1 MDLNKDS
8 YLVKSEMSSP
18 GKRSMSMV
26 DYDIP
31 ETTKRVKRR
40 RRSPPAVAVV
50 NDNIG
55 QQAEQQ
61 KMDSSKVDQN
71 IAHTPTVKRSS
82 RFRGVSR

>member
-1 MDLNKDS
+1 ML
-8 YLVKSEMSSP
+8 SP

-40 RRSPPAVAVV
+40 RRSPPAVAVL

-82 RFRGVSR
+82 RFRGVSRYY

>member
-8 YLVKSEMSSP
+8 YLVKSEMVSP
-18 GKRSMSMV
+18 LKRSMSMV

-40 RRSPPAVAVV
+40 RRSPPAVAL
-50 NDNIG
+50 NDNIN

-61 KMDSSKVDQN
+61 KMDSPKVDQN
-71 IAHTPTVKRSS
+71 IAHTLSVKRSS